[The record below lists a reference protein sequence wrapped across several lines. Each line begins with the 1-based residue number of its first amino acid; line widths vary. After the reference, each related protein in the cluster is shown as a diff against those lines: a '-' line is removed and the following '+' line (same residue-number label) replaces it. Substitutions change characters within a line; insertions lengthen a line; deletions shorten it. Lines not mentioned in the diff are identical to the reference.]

1 MNWIPVVVAE
11 IIVGAVLGK
20 SGLQLIHEDH
30 LLQLLSMLGI
40 IYLMFLSG
48 LEIDFDLIQ
57 KSRKHSGKRGNP
69 LVIGLVSYL
78 GILLIS
84 LGLSWIIHWLGY
96 AKDIFFMTLIIS
108 TISVSITLPVLKD
121 KGLLN
126 DPVGQSV
133 LLTAVIADFCTMLL
147 LAVLV
152 SLRRTEEG
160 VFNTLWLLLL
170 FVVFSSSTAW
180 SASSGRPEFRKRS
193 EERPFPSARGAF
205 LR

>member
-1 MNWIPVVVAE
+1 FIGGRKGYLKKHAYRANPFREEIMEEYQSVTSLMIVVLVSFFVPIALHRLKMNWIPVVVAE

-48 LEIDFDLIQ
+48 LEIDFDLIL

-69 LVIGLVSYL
+69 LVIGIAGYL
-78 GILLIS
+78 GILLLS
-84 LGLSWIIHWLGY
+84 LGLSWVIYGLGY
-96 AKDIFFMTLIIS
+96 VKDIFFMTLIIS

-126 DPVGQSV
+126 DPLGQSV
-133 LLTAVIADFCTMLL
+133 LLT
-147 LAVLV
+147 
-152 SLRRTEEG
+152 
-160 VFNTLWLLLL
+160 
-170 FVVFSSSTAW
+170 
-180 SASSGRPEFRKRS
+180 
-193 EERPFPSARGAF
+193 
-205 LR
+205 